1 MKPKSITLA
10 FKRWFGE
17 AGFGELMVFDFWFV
31 ESPSCDLVRF
41 CVRNETEKR
50 HLRLQVLV

>member
-31 ESPSCDLVRF
+31 ESPSCDLV
-41 CVRNETEKR
+41 
-50 HLRLQVLV
+50 